1 MRSLHPH
8 KIQPLGKRS
17 LEKIGGGNR
26 GGRTNGGTATV
37 NPPISLRSALARR
50 REGSMG
56 SWDGGNWGKVRLAG
70 FGSILGLG
78 IMLEEAASR
87 SNLFVN
93 MNNLLII
100 YRYTF

>member
-1 MRSLHPH
+1 
-8 KIQPLGKRS
+8 
-17 LEKIGGGNR
+17 
-26 GGRTNGGTATV
+26 
-37 NPPISLRSALARR
+37 
-50 REGSMG
+50 MG